1 MNKEEM
7 EKKRNQLWENK
18 IYLFDDEEE
27 HGPWLRRIC
36 ELLFKSGW
44 DDCAEEYEKKLS
56 FAKEALEDIVHNIYS
71 NEFSPEMIEKRA
83 REALVK
89 IT

>member
-1 MNKEEM
+1 MTDELQIKRDEAF
-7 EKKRNQLWENK
+7 EKYTEQ
-18 IYLFDDEEE
+18 ISCSSSTYSHFV
-27 HGPWLRRIC
+27 
-36 ELLFKSGW
+36 SGW
-44 DDCAEEYEKKLS
+44 NACAQEYEKKLS